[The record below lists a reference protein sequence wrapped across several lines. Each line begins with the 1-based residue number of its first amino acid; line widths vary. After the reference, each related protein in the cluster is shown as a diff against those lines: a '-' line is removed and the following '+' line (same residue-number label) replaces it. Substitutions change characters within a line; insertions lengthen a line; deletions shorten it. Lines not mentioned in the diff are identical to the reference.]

1 MSLRAQFLSLLHRLL
16 RVPPPAP
23 VVQWRMHVQVGWW
36 YRAEFPFRPPQDHEF
51 TVTLRPTNTL
61 Q

>member
-1 MSLRAQFLSLLHRLL
+1 MSLRATFLLFLHRLL

-23 VVQWRMHVQVGWW
+23 VVQWRVPLQSWWW
-36 YRAEFPFRPPQDHEF
+36 YRAEAPFSPPQDHEF
-51 TVTLRPTNTL
+51 TITLRPTNTL